1 MSKLQPAFLTCH
13 KWRKGLHICAKGHH
27 IRWKVNSQWIQPRNI
42 ENRKV
47 SCVKLPALWDF
58 GTALGPQCS
67 SFNRLLQLRG
77 CRCRQWLP
85 QPEFMPKRRCKDR
98 GWGSALVQ
106 SSNVSVS
113 CIVSGCFVQ
122 SIHLRASLGP
132 WTSWTLDSLEC
143 ISNAKLRRFKLFV
156 TQNKTQNWQLISQQ
170 SVENT

>member
-27 IRWKVNSQWIQPRNI
+27 RWKVNSQWIQPRNI

-47 SCVKLPALWDF
+47 SCQTASTLGLWDRP
-58 GTALGPQCS
+58 GTAMQLIQSPAAAS
-67 SFNRLLQLRG
+67 RLSMQTMTSTTWIHAKEAMQ
-77 CRCRQWLP
+77 RQRMRIVFCTIIKCL
-85 QPEFMPKRRCKDR
+85 
-98 GWGSALVQ
+98 S
-106 SSNVSVS
+106 VSVS

-143 ISNAKLRRFKLFV
+143 ISNAKLRRFKLFAL
-156 TQNKTQNWQLISQQ
+156 QN
-170 SVENT
+170 